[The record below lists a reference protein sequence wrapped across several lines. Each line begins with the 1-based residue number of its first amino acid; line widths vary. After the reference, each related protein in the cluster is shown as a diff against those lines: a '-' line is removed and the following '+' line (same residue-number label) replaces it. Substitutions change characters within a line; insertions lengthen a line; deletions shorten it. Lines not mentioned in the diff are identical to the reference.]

1 MFKPLGESLKRFLP
15 GLHSFQLGWR
25 FDRAMNKAATVVDL
39 DERVNWCDRA
49 YQIADALEPWPSP
62 TPSRAFALGSLH
74 AMRGQTYL
82 ELRARDYK
90 AFSRL
95 ALADLEAGAKLLTPA
110 DGTYWAQL
118 MNILSTAYAE
128 SVDGNPADNR
138 ERAIQ
143 AAEAALSAVNP
154 LRERGVWLEIMNN
167 LGGYYAERLYGVPRD
182 NHNKALSILQR
193 AHAITSFEYDPRE
206 WAMLTMTLGITYFK
220 RNGNEGQDVET
231 AIELLESTLPVLS
244 RETSPP
250 HWAGVLMSLALCY
263 EARVKG
269 DTVRNVELAIQK
281 IDLALSVLTR
291 EQTPAVW
298 AGMQMNRGGLYAR
311 RTDGDRTSNM
321 ECAVRAY
328 EEALTVFTP
337 DTFPVEHAQL
347 LLNLSQAHESIT
359 VGPKREHT
367 EAAVEHARAAV
378 ASISREAAPPVWA
391 LANICLGNA
400 LRVRRGG
407 EQQENIE
414 EAIAVFETALE
425 ALDPGSDAELWSM
438 AKSALAN
445 ALAERLAGD
454 QAENLER
461 ALLHQQEALEV
472 INPVTAPRE
481 WAYAHQ
487 NLAISFGERLVGSRA
502 DNTERA
508 IALAELGLVVLNC
521 HDHASQ
527 RSELLETLGQG
538 FEYRIRGDRI
548 ENLHRAV
555 EAYDDAWMTRNRNEN
570 PEAWLRLRQRRLRAI
585 KLLHK
590 AYVNRPQPTV
600 DEERSTPLSRRMASV
615 TVADP
620 QEFLEATRDAASSVS
635 PEDHPRTWT
644 AAQEDLAHAQQLLAV
659 GNDFEQGEFLTELI
673 ANTRESIK
681 IYEGMLV
688 VNPKEIRP
696 RLWARTRRLMATDYT
711 LLHMFADLK
720 HRGPD
725 GLADR
730 ARLDLPNRSE
740 EAMQYLTLASE
751 AMRDVLSVHTPETDA
766 REHLTTAVQLGSC
779 HIWRRDWEAAAA
791 AFASAGVAA
800 DRLLGDLETC
810 ESEVRDALRALG
822 DLSTAGPFV
831 EVINGRLLHSLELL
845 EVGRARLLAK
855 ALKLTSLPLPDDK
868 RVTLNDLLQKISI
881 QERDLTA
888 PNLIDR
894 TTPLDEAVRLRR
906 EFSEILAKLDSSVIS
921 PTVDTRQ
928 LLTEV
933 TSEGAAV
940 VVPLLTDAG
949 GRILIGYS
957 AGGDVTLEVAA
968 TNDVITLEQGIF
980 RTHVREGWP
989 GWLDAYKELVE
1000 SRRPDL
1006 DRWDRILEATAESLG
1021 ELIATPILHELN
1033 APELDCTRLDILPQ
1047 GPLGL
1052 LPLNLA
1058 RDAATGAALIDR
1070 FEVSLSPSLTVL
1082 ADVRRRKRQAKSPR
1096 TIAVIQQPQEAKDLD
1111 PLEYIEVEA
1120 DLVTSWFEKHVVSD
1134 GRRKSKKEALASLV
1148 GKDIWHFACHG
1159 KFDLNAPLNSR
1170 LGPLEDGWL
1179 TLEDLFD
1186 ARGLG
1191 NPQLVV
1197 LSACSTGLYDTRELP
1212 SEFIGLPNAFLQLG
1226 ATAVVATLWP
1236 VEDIATALLVGRFY
1250 DEYLGG
1256 GKPSCSA
1263 LRAAQL
1269 WLRTARVDDLRRA
1282 VDAWASGGRIRAERV
1297 AVVENGLNALDGW
1310 KTHPF
1315 AQPSYWAAFVH
1326 FGA

>member
-1 MFKPLGESLKRFLP
+1 MFKPLGDSLKRFLP

-25 FDRAMNKAATVVDL
+25 FDRAMNKAASVVDL
-39 DERVNWCDRA
+39 DERVNWCNRA
-49 YQIADALEPWPSP
+49 YQIADELDPWPSS
-62 TPSRAFALGSLH
+62 TPSRAFAMGSLH
-74 AMRGQTYL
+74 AMRGQTYM

-128 SVDGNPADNR
+128 SVDGNPAENR

-143 AAEAALSAVNP
+143 AAEAALSAIHP

-167 LGGYYAERLYGVPRD
+167 LGGYYAERLYGVPRA
-182 NHNKALSILQR
+182 NHDQALSILQQ

-206 WAMLTMTLGITYFK
+206 WAMMTATLGVTYFK
-220 RNGNEGQDVET
+220 RNGNAGQDVET
-231 AIELLESTLPVLS
+231 AIDLLESAVPVLS

-250 HWAGVLMSLALCY
+250 QWAGVLTSLALCY
-263 EARVKG
+263 EARLKG
-269 DTVRNVELAIQK
+269 DRVRNVELAVQK

-291 EQTPAVW
+291 EQMPAAW
-298 AGMQMNRGGLYAR
+298 AGVQMNRGGLYAR
-311 RTDGDRTSNM
+311 RRDGDRTSNM
-321 ECAVRAY
+321 ECAVRAF
-328 EEALTVFTP
+328 EDALTVFTA

-347 LLNLSQAHESIT
+347 LLNLSQARESIT
-359 VGPKREHT
+359 VGSKHEHT
-367 EAAVEHARAAV
+367 EAAVAHARAAV
-378 ASISREAAPPVWA
+378 ASISREAAPAVWA
-391 LANICLGNA
+391 LASVCLGNA

-407 EQQENIE
+407 AQRENIE
-414 EAIAVFETALE
+414 EAIAVFETALD
-425 ALDPGSDAELWSM
+425 ALDPESDAELWSM
-438 AKSALAN
+438 AKSSLAN

-454 QAENLER
+454 QGENLER
-461 ALLHQQEALEV
+461 ALLHQQEALEAL
-472 INPVTAPRE
+472 NPVTAPRE

-487 NLAISFGERLVGSRA
+487 NLATSFSERLVGSRA
-502 DNTERA
+502 DNAERA
-508 IALAELGLVVLNC
+508 IALAELGLVVLNSY
-521 HDHASQ
+521 DHASQ
-527 RSELLETLGQG
+527 RSELLETLGKG
-538 FEYRIRGDRI
+538 FEFRIRGERM

-555 EAYDDAWMTRNRNEN
+555 EAYDDAWRTRDRSEN

-585 KLLHK
+585 KLLHDV
-590 AYVNRPQPTV
+590 YVNRPQPPA
-600 DEERSTPLSRRMASV
+600 DEERSTPLSRRLAAV

-635 PEDHPRTWT
+635 PEDHPWTWT

-659 GNDFEQGEFLTELI
+659 GNGLAEGQFMTELI
-673 ANTRESIK
+673 ANTRESIR

-688 VNPKEIRP
+688 VNPKELRP
-696 RLWARTRRLMATDYT
+696 SLWARTRRLMAADYT
-711 LLHMFADLK
+711 LLHMFEDLK
-720 HRGPD
+720 HRGPG

-730 ARLDLPNRSE
+730 AKLELPNRSE
-740 EAMQYLTLASE
+740 EAMQYLTLAAE

-766 REHLTTAVQLGSC
+766 REHLTTAVKLGSC
-779 HIWRRDWEAAAA
+779 HIWRRDWEAATA

-800 DRLLGDLETC
+800 ERLLRELETC

-831 EVINGRLLHSLELL
+831 EVINGRLLQSLELL

-855 ALKLTSLPLPDDK
+855 TLKLTSLPLPDDERAK
-868 RVTLNDLLQKISI
+868 LNDLLQKISR
-881 QERDLTA
+881 QERLLTG

-906 EFSEILAKLDSSVIS
+906 EFSELLAGLDASVIS
-921 PTVDTRQ
+921 PPVDMRQ
-928 LLTEV
+928 LLTEI
-933 TSEGAAV
+933 TAEGAAV

-957 AGGDVTLEVAA
+957 AGGDVALEVAA
-968 TNDVITLEQGIF
+968 TDDVITLEQGIF
-980 RTHVREGWP
+980 RMHVREGLP

-1006 DRWDRILEATAESLG
+1006 ERWDQILEATAESLG
-1021 ELIATPILHELN
+1021 ELIVTPLLHELN
-1033 APELDCTRLDILPQ
+1033 ALELDVTHLDILPQ

-1082 ADVRRRKRQAKSPR
+1082 ADVRCRKRQAEVPR
-1096 TIAVIQQPQEAKDLD
+1096 TVAVIQQPQAKGLVRL
-1111 PLEYIEVEA
+1111 PYTEVEA

-1134 GRRKSKKEALASLV
+1134 GRDKSKAEVLASLQ
-1148 GKDIWHFACHG
+1148 GQDIWHFACHG
-1159 KFDLNAPLNSR
+1159 EFDLNAPLNSR
-1170 LGPLEDGWL
+1170 LGPLKDGWL

-1191 NPQLVV
+1191 NPRLVV

-1236 VEDIATALLVGRFY
+1236 VEDISTTLLVGRFY

-1282 VDAWASGGRIRAERV
+1282 VDAWVGGGRIKAERV
-1297 AVVENGLNALDGW
+1297 AVVEQGLKALDGW
-1310 KTHPF
+1310 KTTPF